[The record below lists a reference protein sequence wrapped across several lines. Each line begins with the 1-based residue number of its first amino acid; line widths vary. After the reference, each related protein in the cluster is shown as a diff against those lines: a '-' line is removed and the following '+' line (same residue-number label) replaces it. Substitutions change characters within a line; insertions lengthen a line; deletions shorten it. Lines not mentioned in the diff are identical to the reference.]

1 VSDQVLLRDL
11 VAIPDAVHAGDFVLS
26 LAKGVGEKSTIDDY
40 VVTEP
45 LAQNFDRAL
54 GLIRSALE
62 TGASR
67 AAYLDGSFGSG
78 KSHFMAVLYAI
89 LSKDPDARGK
99 RGLADIVARHDAW
112 LTGRKFLLVPYHL
125 IGNQSLDAA
134 ILGGYVAHVLAEH
147 PGKPLPAVFR
157 DDELLGDA
165 AEQRARQGD
174 DDFISQLPEADDE
187 WGKEESD
194 TGAWDAES
202 LDRAFTEPPGGPERR
217 RLIGDLLAGPY
228 KRYARAVR
236 ADQESYIPLDEGL
249 SEISKHARNVLGY
262 DAIVLLLDELVLWLA
277 GYIGDH
283 RKISAEAQKVSK
295 LVESAE
301 HHRPAPIISFVP
313 RQRDLRDLVRK
324 DAAGVETTTL
334 FDTLKYW
341 DGRFDSIRLDDRNLP
356 AIVHERLLKPK
367 DPAARERLDAA
378 FSGTHL
384 SAQAWEILLDTHG
397 EAAAGTAA
405 ATREAF
411 RLTYPFSPAFT
422 HAMVDISGALQRERT
437 ALKLMQQLLVDYRDT
452 LPVGQLMPLG
462 AIFDVL
468 AAGVDRP
475 FTDKLRDEFEQ
486 VKRFY
491 TQRVRPYLLMKHGLS
506 EDQAAALSP
515 KHPFRADDLVVKTLL
530 LAALVPNVPALTG
543 LTATRLAALNHGS
556 IVSMIPNQ
564 ERAQVTR
571 TLRQLSGQFGEI
583 RLSGSDDD
591 PRVDLALIGV
601 DTEGLIRDNRHADD
615 DAARRKLVR
624 DLIWNELKLTDDGSF
639 ETQAKIV
646 WRGTARTVDVL
657 MDNVRDEER
666 MPSTRF
672 QADPDTIRVVID
684 YPFDTGNFGPA
695 EDVNRVH
702 ELQAKLDSDT
712 LTWLPHFLSED
723 RKADLSTL
731 IVINYLLERDRLAEV
746 TPLWTVED
754 RHHARTQLES
764 RRSALTSRLREALRR
779 AYGVTSPDDA
789 DLGTRAADQLLTL
802 ARGLEPRI
810 PVGQGMRGAFEGFC
824 GQLLSYRFPAHPDFD
839 LNRSGRELKLTELE
853 TVLSAVEHAAQ
864 DKVGRFEVPRADI
877 ATLKKVANPLKLGVM
892 HEAAFVLLHEW
903 PDLINR
909 KAAGQDQV
917 TVRQVRDWID
927 EAQRGMPAAVQ
938 HLIVAC
944 YAVQEDKA
952 WLRARQSI
960 EMPPLGR
967 LTDDMV
973 LRGQELPTDEE
984 FERASARA
992 AGIFGVQR
1000 EPVRTARS
1008 VHAIAQEVHSWAA
1021 AWLGGTES
1029 LAAELDAHAVT
1040 LGLDQPGEEGGPG
1053 ARQLTSRL
1061 VTELLSDL
1069 NKTLDSTEALRV
1081 LAAADLPRE
1090 NAIYRAH
1097 AASAG
1102 RLAEALGAANWQ
1114 ALDELAA
1121 SVSVPEPDAAEQA
1134 TDSEAAAIISRL
1146 RETARRDEHEAA
1158 LAAPLSTASQ
1168 AALDLIIAWTRART
1182 AVAAGPHEAVRG
1194 ATAAVRGTG
1203 RGLWNPAVQ
1212 EASTT
1217 QPDSRTPGLTEAG
1230 VAVPGWKSPSATVPT
1245 LGLSQPGAVGSVNR
1259 VSAAGVPALLD
1270 EIRAAAAADPD
1281 AEFEISW
1288 RIVDR

>member
-1 VSDQVLLRDL
+1 
-11 VAIPDAVHAGDFVLS
+11 
-26 LAKGVGEKSTIDDY
+26 
-40 VVTEP
+40 
-45 LAQNFDRAL
+45 
-54 GLIRSALE
+54 
-62 TGASR
+62 
-67 AAYLDGSFGSG
+67 
-78 KSHFMAVLYAI
+78 MAVLYAI

-99 RGLADIVARHDAW
+99 KGLADVVARHDPW

-125 IGNQSLDAA
+125 IGSQSLDAA

-157 DDELLGDA
+157 DDELLADA

-187 WGKEESD
+187 WGAGAWD
-194 TGAWDAES
+194 TGA
-202 LDRAFTEPPGGPERR
+202 LDQAFTEPPGGQERR
-217 RLIGDLLAGPY
+217 RLIVDLLAGPF

-277 GYIGDH
+277 SYIGDH

-367 DPAARERLDAA
+367 DLAARQQLDAA

-384 SAQAWEILLDTHG
+384 SAQAWEVLLDTHG

-405 ATREAF
+405 ETREAF

-422 HAMVDISGALQRERT
+422 HAMVDISSALQRERT
-437 ALKLMQQLLVDYRDT
+437 ALKLMQQLLVDYRDA

-468 AAGVDRP
+468 AGGVDRP

-515 KHPFRADDLVVKTLL
+515 RHPFRADDLVVKTLL
-530 LAALVPNVPALTG
+530 LAALVPNVPALNG

-601 DTEGLIRDNRHADD
+601 DTEGLIRDSRHADD

-624 DLIWNELKLTDDGSF
+624 DLVWHELKLTDDGGF
-639 ETQAKIV
+639 ETRAKVV

-672 QADPDTIRVVID
+672 QADPDTIRVIVD

-702 ELQAKLDSDT
+702 ELQAKLGDGDT
-712 LTWLPHFLSED
+712 LVWLPHFLSED
-723 RKADLSTL
+723 RKADLSAL

-746 TPLWTVED
+746 TPLWTAED

-764 RRSALTSRLREALRR
+764 RRSALTSRLTEALRR
-779 AYGVTSPDDA
+779 AYGVASPDDA
-789 DLGTRAADQLLTL
+789 DLGTRAADQVLTL

-810 PVGQGMRGAFEGFC
+810 AAGQGMRGAFEGFC
-824 GQLLSYRFPAHPDFD
+824 GQLLSHRFPAHPDFD
-839 LNRSGRELKLTELE
+839 PNGSGRELKPAELE
-853 TVLSAVEHAAQ
+853 TVLSVVELAAQ
-864 DKVGRFEVPRADI
+864 DKVGRCEVPRGDI
-877 ATLKKVANPLKLGVM
+877 ATLKKIANPLKLGVM

-909 KAAGQDQV
+909 KAAGREPV
-917 TVRQVRDWID
+917 TVRQLRDWID
-927 EAQRGMPAAVQ
+927 EAQRGLPASVQ
-938 HLIVAC
+938 QLIIAC
-944 YAVQEDKA
+944 YAIQEDKA
-952 WLRARQSI
+952 WLRAGQPI
-960 EMPPLGR
+960 EMPALSR
-967 LTDDMV
+967 LADDMA
-973 LRGQELPTDEE
+973 LRGQDLPTEEE
-984 FERASARA
+984 FEQALSRA
-992 AGIFGVQR
+992 AGIFGVRR

-1008 VHAIAQEVHSWAA
+1008 VHAIAQAVRRQAV
-1021 AWLGGTES
+1021 AWLAGTES
-1029 LAAELDAHAVT
+1029 LAAELDEHAVT
-1040 LGLDQPGEEGGPG
+1040 LSLDQSGDAGEP
-1053 ARQLTSRL
+1053 ASRLLTSRL
-1061 VTELLSDL
+1061 LTRLLSTL
-1069 NKTLDSTEALRV
+1069 NAAPDSTAALRA

-1097 AASAG
+1097 AATAERLVDAFRAVNWPVLDDLAVSSSAT
-1102 RLAEALGAANWQ
+1102 LPGAAEHENS
-1114 ALDELAA
+1114 AA
-1121 SVSVPEPDAAEQA
+1121 ADPEAAE
-1134 TDSEAAAIISRL
+1134 IISRL
-1146 RETARRDEHEAA
+1146 RAAVRRDEHEVALAGPLRAASEAA
-1158 LAAPLSTASQ
+1158 LGL
-1168 AALDLIIAWTRART
+1168 LRAR
-1182 AVAAGPHEAVRG
+1182 AAAAGRPTAVRG
-1194 ATAAVRGTG
+1194 HPAAVRGTSAG
-1203 RGLWNPAVQ
+1203 SGLPAVSGT
-1212 EASTT
+1212 AAVAANTG
-1217 QPDSRTPGLTEAG
+1217 TPGLIEAG
-1230 VAVPGWKSPSATVPT
+1230 VAVPEWESR
-1245 LGLSQPGAVGSVNR
+1245 PGAVTGSPQGTAVPVTR
-1259 VSAAGVPALLD
+1259 ISAADVPALLD
-1270 EIRAAAAADPD
+1270 EIRAAAAGQPD

-1288 RIVDR
+1288 RILDR